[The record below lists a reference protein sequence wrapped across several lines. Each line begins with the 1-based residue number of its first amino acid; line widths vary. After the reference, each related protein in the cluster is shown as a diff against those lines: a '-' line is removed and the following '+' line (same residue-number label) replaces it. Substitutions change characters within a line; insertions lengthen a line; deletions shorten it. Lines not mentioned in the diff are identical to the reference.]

1 LKTKMRALSVR
12 QPWAELIL
20 RGHKTIEVR
29 SKRTN
34 LRERVFI
41 YAGLNRIEQAEEAR
55 MAAQFGI
62 DVDGLPRGV
71 LVGTVG
77 IVGCLP
83 LSQDDNQAACI
94 DITDPHG
101 FYAWLLAWHERAE
114 NLLKPKNQPQP
125 MFFNPF

>member
-1 LKTKMRALSVR
+1 MRALSIR

-29 SKRTN
+29 SRRTN

-41 YAGLNRIEQAEEAR
+41 YAGLNRIEPEEEAR
-55 MAAQFGI
+55 ISARFGI
-62 DVDGLPRGV
+62 DVDDLPRGV
-71 LVGTVG
+71 LVGTVA

-83 LSQDDNQAACI
+83 LKEDDGEAACF
-94 DITDPHG
+94 DIADTAG
-101 FYAWLLAWHERAE
+101 FYAWLLARPQRAE
-114 NLLKPKNQPQP
+114 DLVKPKNQPQP